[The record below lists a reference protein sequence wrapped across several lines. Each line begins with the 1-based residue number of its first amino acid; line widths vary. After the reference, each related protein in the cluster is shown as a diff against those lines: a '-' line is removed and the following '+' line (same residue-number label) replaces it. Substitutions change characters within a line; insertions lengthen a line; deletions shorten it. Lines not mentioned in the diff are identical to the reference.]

1 MKLKEYLKSLLLKK
15 HKKIDKISEIT
26 DDKIAETLQ
35 KEEEDDTNSWKD
47 WKENQTEKPGWNLW
61 EDEKKSDFDVPQ
73 EDQD

>member
-35 KEEEDDTNSWKD
+35 KEEEDDTDS
-47 WKENQTEKPGWNLW
+47 
-61 EDEKKSDFDVPQ
+61 
-73 EDQD
+73 